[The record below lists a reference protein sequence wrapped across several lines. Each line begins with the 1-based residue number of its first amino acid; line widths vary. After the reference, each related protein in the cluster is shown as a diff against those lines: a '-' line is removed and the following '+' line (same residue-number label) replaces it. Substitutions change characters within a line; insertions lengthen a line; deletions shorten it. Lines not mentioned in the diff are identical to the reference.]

1 MGELDLPLWG
11 LGGNGEE
18 TSSPSSSFSPLATH
32 HSCGSY
38 LFLAD
43 RLKFLTCLG

>member
-18 TSSPSSSFSPLATH
+18 TSSSFSPLATH

-43 RLKFLTCLG
+43 SLKFLTCLG